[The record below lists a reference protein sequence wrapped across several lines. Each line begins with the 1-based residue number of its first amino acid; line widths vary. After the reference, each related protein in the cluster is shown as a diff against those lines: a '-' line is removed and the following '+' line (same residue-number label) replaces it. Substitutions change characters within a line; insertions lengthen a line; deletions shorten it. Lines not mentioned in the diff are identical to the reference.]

1 MAKKLT
7 AIITGDIIASRRD
20 KSQAWLK
27 VLRKILSSGGTT
39 PKNWEIFRGDSFQ
52 LEVNPAEALDKA
64 LMIKTELRQL
74 KNINVRMGIGIG
86 EKSYNAA
93 KITEANGT
101 AFINSGE
108 CFDSLKKQTLAIKT
122 PWADFDQM
130 MNTMLSLALLTI
142 DSWKPATAAI
152 VKSAMENPVL
162 NQQQLATKLKKTQSN
177 ISEGLKRGGYEE
189 IQNML
194 AVYKNQIPEK

>member
-7 AIITGDIIASRRD
+7 AIITGDIIASRHN

-27 VLRKILSSGGTT
+27 VLRKILSSAGTS
-39 PKNWEIFRGDSFQ
+39 PKNWEIYRGDSFQ
-52 LEVNPAEALDKA
+52 LEVKPEEALDKA
-64 LMIKTELRQL
+64 LMIKTQLRQL
-74 KNINVRMGIGIG
+74 ININVRMGIGIG
-86 EKSYNAA
+86 EKSFNAA

-122 PWADFDQM
+122 PWADFDQI

-194 AVYKNQIPEK
+194 AVYKNQISEK

>member
-20 KSQAWLK
+20 KSQTWLK
-27 VLRKILSSGGTT
+27 ALKKLLATHGTT

-52 LEVNPAEALDKA
+52 LEVTPAEALETTLK
-64 LMIKTELRQL
+64 IKTHLRQL
-74 KNINVRMGIGIG
+74 KNVNVRMGIGIG
-86 EKSYNAA
+86 EKTFNAA

-108 CFDSLKKQTLAIKT
+108 SFDALKKQTITLKS
-122 PWADFDQM
+122 PWQDFDELI
-130 MNTMLSLALLTI
+130 NAMLGLALLTI
-142 DSWKPATAAI
+142 DSWKPTTATI
-152 VKSAMENPVL
+152 VKTAMENNGL
-162 NQQQLATKLKKTQSN
+162 SQQQLAVKLHKTQSN

-189 IQNML
+189 VQNMIKL
-194 AVYKNQIPEK
+194 YKKNLPGK